1 MKKKKTNNSYCG
13 EKERAHKDSWSEM
26 KRMHTGDVGGD
37 ECNKLCLL
45 KQQSMQLSLI
55 THLKKKARGRL
66 EVICINIHEG
76 GKP

>member
-1 MKKKKTNNSYCG
+1 
-13 EKERAHKDSWSEM
+13 M

>member
-1 MKKKKTNNSYCG
+1 M
-13 EKERAHKDSWSEM
+13 ERESAHKDSGSEM

-55 THLKKKARGRL
+55 TYVKEENRDTHYISTHAIIQLTVEQNSRS
-66 EVICINIHEG
+66 
-76 GKP
+76 